1 MLPRDEYLAS
11 LPRKRVIAS
20 ALLVAPDR
28 RVLCV
33 EPTYK
38 STWHLPG
45 GTVEQGESPSQACR
59 RECSEELGISIELGR
74 LLAVGHLEP
83 SEGDPVGALA
93 FIYDASMGGQTDEEL
108 VLARDEIRSVAWLTG
123 PEMHSRLSALALRFV
138 SAGLEARDRSTL
150 VEFDR
155 SFPGAG
161 DVAR

>member
-1 MLPRDEYLAS
+1 MLPRNEYLGS
-11 LPRKRVIAS
+11 LPCKRVIAS

-38 STWHLPG
+38 TTWHLPG
-45 GTVEQGESPSQACR
+45 GTVEHGESPSEACR
-59 RECSEELGISIELGR
+59 RECSEELGILIELGR

-93 FIYDASMGGQTDEEL
+93 FIYDASMGGQTDEDL
-108 VLARDEIRSVAWLTG
+108 VLARDEIRSAAWLSE
-123 PEMHSRLSALALRFV
+123 PEMHSRLSTLSLRFV
-138 SAGLEARDRSTL
+138 SAGLQARERSVL

-155 SFPGAG
+155 SFPSA
-161 DVAR
+161 DAR